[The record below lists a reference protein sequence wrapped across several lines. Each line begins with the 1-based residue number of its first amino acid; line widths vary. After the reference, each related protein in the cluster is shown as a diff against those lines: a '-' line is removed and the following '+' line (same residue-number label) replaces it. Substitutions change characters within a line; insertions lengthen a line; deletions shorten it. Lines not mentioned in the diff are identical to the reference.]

1 MLETARH
8 SLAGTVVNN
17 RVRARLRVS
26 SSFQTFVSVKE
37 NALQP
42 PQSLKRAV
50 NVGLKFGCVIPN
62 AAGRSGR
69 NALTKES
76 VNREKA
82 KKKGVAVVAA
92 GFARAPILV
101 VGATGALVLMGLD
114 AKMEIFRRR
123 RAVYAVPKP
132 RFAIINVSG
141 VTSVSVKTKACAH
154 PGKLSRRS
162 VATAG
167 TRLGHATMVASGALG
182 RAVSVPVNVHPE
194 KRKLNRV
201 GPTAR

>member
-1 MLETARH
+1 MRC
-8 SLAGTVVNN
+8 NFR
-17 RVRARLRVS
+17 RVG
-26 SSFQTFVSVKE
+26 SV
-37 NALQP
+37 
-42 PQSLKRAV
+42 AV

-76 VNREKA
+76 VSREKA
-82 KKKGVAVVAA
+82 KKKGVVVVEA
-92 GFARAPILV
+92 GFARAPTLV

-114 AKMEIFRRR
+114 AKMVRFKRRP
-123 RAVYAVPKP
+123 AVFAVPKP
-132 RFAIINVSG
+132 RLAIINVSG
-141 VTSVSVKTKACAH
+141 VTSVPVKTKACAH

-167 TRLGHATMVASGALG
+167 TRLGHATMAASGALG
-182 RAVSVPVNVHPE
+182 QAVSVPVNVHLE

-201 GPTAR
+201 DPTAR